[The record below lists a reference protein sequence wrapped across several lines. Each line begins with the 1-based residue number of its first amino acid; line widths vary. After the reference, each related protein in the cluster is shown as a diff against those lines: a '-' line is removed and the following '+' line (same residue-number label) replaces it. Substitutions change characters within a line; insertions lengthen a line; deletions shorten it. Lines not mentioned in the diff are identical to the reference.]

1 MIRLPLAWRANLWHW
16 GSRRDCG
23 DVATVRATHRSSLIS
38 PPLLL
43 TALRAAL
50 APVVVLLGFFFPSRR
65 AFAICLILA
74 FLSDIFDG
82 VLARRLGIATA
93 SLRRLDSIADSV
105 FYGAA
110 TLAVWHLHPAALLD
124 RWPLLLAL
132 LALELS
138 RYALDLL
145 KFGRESAYHT
155 WSAKLWGIALFAAFM
170 SLLAFGKDSYIV
182 DAAIYTG
189 IVADLE
195 GLAISFVLA
204 RWQNDIPSIYHAL
217 KLPTRPAKQ

>member
-1 MIRLPLAWRANLWHW
+1 M
-16 GSRRDCG
+16 
-23 DVATVRATHRSSLIS
+23 IS

-50 APVVVLLGFFFPSRR
+50 APVVVLLGFFFPSRP
-65 AFAICLILA
+65 AFAICLIAA

-82 VLARRLGIATA
+82 ILARRLGIATP
-93 SLRRLDSIADSV
+93 SLRRLDSIVDTV

-110 TLAVWHLHPAALLD
+110 SLAVWHLQPAAIVD
-124 RWPLLLAL
+124 RWPQLLAL

-138 RYALDLL
+138 RYAFDFL

-155 WSAKLWGIALFAAFM
+155 WSAKFWGVALFAAFM

-182 DAAIYTG
+182 DAAIWAG
-189 IVADLE
+189 IAADLE
-195 GLAISFVLA
+195 GLAISLA
-204 RWQNDIPSIYHAL
+204 LPRWQNDVPSIYHAL
-217 KLPTRPAKQ
+217 KLPTRR